1 MDNPKKIR
9 TLGLVYGNMTLGGI
23 QKGASFQIPMF
34 KAWGF
39 RVVVL
44 TNTPASDKDYVVP
57 GIDARVCVGV
67 YPFDHAKRADN
78 IEKAVREHGIDLV
91 IHHDA
96 YTEREPKADIEGAAR
111 AGVPVVVFWHSVF
124 SHFFLRKSRQLEAR
138 GVFEACRKAAV
149 MITLSKTD
157 EAFFRMLG
165 VPSLAIPYS
174 DPDAME
180 GTVRHEFSKR
190 LLWMGRFVELKRP
203 LSAIQIFERVLA
215 RCPDAELYVLG
226 EAKPDM
232 PEYDPRPYVAARP
245 ALARAVHF
253 EGFQKDV
260 RPYLEKCGLGLVTSR
275 FEGYSHAIV
284 EMKMAAMPVVAFD
297 MPYLDTLRPGSGA
310 TCVPQEDVEAAA
322 EAVMS
327 LLCDRAEYGR
337 QSELARKSYFEIVST
352 DQRKSYR
359 RLFDAVE
366 SGMYDGFLAI
376 EPYFAHLA
384 VKTFVGHADMALR
397 LADRTVREE
406 TECAVRNEWAHD
418 RSYRLGRVITWPY
431 RAVKRL
437 VKKLAGMGAAK
448 EGGA

>member
-1 MDNPKKIR
+1 MDGKMDSQGKIR
-9 TLGLVYGNMTLGGI
+9 TLGLVYGNLALGGI

-34 KAWGF
+34 KSWGF

-44 TNTPASDKDYVVP
+44 TNTPASDKDYAVP

-111 AGVPVVVFWHSVF
+111 AGVPVVIFWHSVF
-124 SHFFLRKSRQLEAR
+124 SHFFLRKSRQHEAR
-138 GVFEACRKAAV
+138 GVFEACRRAAA

-180 GTVRHEFSKR
+180 GTARHEFSKR
-190 LLWMGRFVELKRP
+190 ILWMGRFVELKRP
-203 LSAIQIFERVLA
+203 LMAIRIFERVLA

-232 PEYDPRPYVAARP
+232 LEYDPRPYVAARP
-245 ALARAVHF
+245 VLAKAVHF

-260 RPYLEKCGLGLVTSR
+260 RPYLEKCGVGLVTSR

-297 MPYLDTLRPGSGA
+297 MPYLDTLRSGSGA
-310 TCVPQEDVEAAA
+310 ACVPQEDVEAAA

-327 LLCDRAEYGR
+327 LLRDRAEYGR

-376 EPYFAHLA
+376 EPHFAHL
-384 VKTFVGHADMALR
+384 VVETFIGHADMALR
-397 LADRTVREE
+397 LADRIAREE
-406 TECAVRNEWAHD
+406 TDRAVRDEWTHD
-418 RSYRLGRVITWPY
+418 RSYRLGRIITWPY
-431 RAVKRL
+431 RMAKRFL
-437 VKKLAGMGAAK
+437 RRLR
-448 EGGA
+448 